1 MWQCKVHSILVE
13 HLGVQ
18 DVEEIR
24 KTVFRQGCNIEALG
38 IETHN
43 FEMSQGLSNNVSI
56 KLVTNNKN
64 LSYFLFNFIIT
75 LRTPLM
81 F

>member
-1 MWQCKVHSILVE
+1 
-13 HLGVQ
+13 
-18 DVEEIR
+18 VEEIR

-75 LRTPLM
+75 
-81 F
+81 